1 MIGTWPPELL
11 LAATGLSFLIAGGLL
26 VLLLR
31 YMGGGKDQGKRRRES
46 RPVEASSAQE
56 VVRQEAEPAH
66 RPEVVTDL
74 RPVMRL
80 LRDQEGRLV
89 VEVEGQRYR
98 HLTEIRDGGVGRQ
111 VVAIIQ
117 DLIAFAGPAV
127 AVRPGAQQVASR
139 TPTPGGS
146 AEPPAAGEG
155 TAPADPEAAAAFL
168 RELARQG
175 SPPPKR
181 SRPLLSMDPVPF
193 RRQDMRLWER
203 PGIRLNLAEEIEA
216 ILQRRL
222 LAEPALQDRQVHVT
236 QAPDGT
242 LRIQVD
248 TAFYASPT
256 EVPDPL
262 IRRVLQEA
270 IREWERSR

>member
-31 YMGGGKDQGKRRRES
+31 YMGGGGDQGKRRREP
-46 RPVEASSAQE
+46 RPEETSSAQE
-56 VVRQEAEPAH
+56 VVRQEAGPAH
-66 RPEVVTDL
+66 RPEVATSL

-80 LRDQEGRLV
+80 LRDQEDRLV

-117 DLIAFAGPAV
+117 DLIAFAGPVV
-127 AVRPGAQQVASR
+127 AARLEAQQAASS
-139 TPTPGGS
+139 TPSSGGS
-146 AEPPAAGEG
+146 AEPPATEEE

-175 SPPPKR
+175 SPPPRR
-181 SRPLLSMDPVPF
+181 SRPLLSIDPVPF

-203 PGIRLNLAEEIEA
+203 PGIQLNLAEEIET

-222 LAEPALQDRQVHVT
+222 LAEPTLQERQIHVT

-248 TAFYASPT
+248 TAFYASPA

-262 IRRVLQEA
+262 IRRVLQDA
-270 IREWERSR
+270 IREWERTR